1 MLRRG
6 LRFAALPSADDTESI
21 ARRMTQHHAR
31 VRNDV
36 GTGCTAAT
44 LSIAE
49 LLATPD
55 SLRGHARLSF
65 LGIIGVRDA
74 GEQLLK

>member
-1 MLRRG
+1 
-6 LRFAALPSADDTESI
+6 
-21 ARRMTQHHAR
+21 MTQHHAR

-44 LSIAE
+44 LSIAK